1 MDKKIYNFGKG
12 KSGVWLTERDIELLK
27 LIFDHRIL
35 SLKELKYYAESLYS
49 VKHTTLAKKFQRWR
63 EEKIVVDK
71 KYGDRTVYYRLTKNG
86 YYILVNEGEI
96 VPGDT
101 HYKELAAPVNQTD
114 HYFGIR
120 DVVVRTLVEVK
131 KLNMEVFS
139 YSPASMP
146 YIEKG
151 NESSSPLI
159 VPDWILTN
167 QFGFLNIEIDTG
179 NENLNAIEAKIDKYV
194 KYATDRPDENHH
206 VLIVIMD
213 NQDKFFRYQKEF
225 GLDRSGRVAN
235 VKRAIIGAN
244 AHVHSNLH
252 FYVAPM
258 NKAHHMACSILTG
271 QSKLIDELRSSEIEA
286 IQTLLIMNNNFNY
299 EIEQLNANDFYLP
312 EVSNDLYADAHVL
325 LKDGDSEKR
334 KVVLIKLMEEG
345 SCKCLDEL
353 NYLNTLRME
362 KRFKQKVNK
371 IIAIYRS
378 TSEFEYD
385 SLGKPIMQHVV
396 FGVKER
402 LMSDIDSPPFYK
414 NANQFKKGAGILL

>member
-12 KSGVWLTERDIELLK
+12 KSGVWLTERDVELLK

-35 SLKELKYYAESLYS
+35 SLKELKYYADSLYG

-63 EEKIVVDK
+63 EEKIVIDK

-86 YYILVNEGEI
+86 YHILENEGKI
-96 VPGDT
+96 VLGDN
-101 HYKELAAPVNQTD
+101 HYKELSAPANQTD

-120 DVVVRTLVEVK
+120 DVVIRTLVEVQ

-139 YSPASMP
+139 FSPATMP
-146 YIEKG
+146 YVEKG
-151 NESSSPLI
+151 SDSSSPLI

-167 QFGFLNIEIDTG
+167 QFGFLNIELDTG
-179 NENLNAIEAKIDKYV
+179 NENLTAIEAKIEKYV

-213 NQDKFFRYQKEF
+213 NQDKYFRYQKDF
-225 GLDRSGRVAN
+225 GLDRRGRVAN

-252 FYVAPM
+252 FYVSPM
-258 NKAHHMACSILTG
+258 NRAHHMACSILTG
-271 QSKLIDELRSSEIEA
+271 QSKLTNELRSSEIEA
-286 IQTLLIMNNNFNY
+286 IQSLLIMNSKFNY
-299 EIEQLNANDFYLP
+299 GIEPLNSKDFYLS
-312 EVSNDLYADAHVL
+312 EVSKDLYADAHIL
-325 LKDGDSEKR
+325 LNDVESDKR

-353 NYLNTLRME
+353 NYLNTLRVD
-362 KRFKQKVNK
+362 KRFKRKVDK

-378 TSEFEYD
+378 TSEFEFD
-385 SLGKPIMQHVV
+385 SLGKPEMHHVIL
-396 FGVKER
+396 GIKEK
-402 LMSDIDSPPFYK
+402 LMSDLDSPPFYK
-414 NANQFKKGAGILL
+414 NANQFRKGAGILL